1 MEMFDTHRRDILN
14 FDTYMDLKKP
24 GFGGP
29 ASAIP
34 LRDGRGKKIN
44 SDPKLANY
52 RRTVERDPAF
62 SHPVYDPTYKAMT
75 HDLVYK
81 QEGKKPFTY
90 RDPYLTAVPV
100 IEYEPMKEGKSY
112 TSFTQFINE
121 ASVGVTGKEERID
134 LRGKG
139 DDDAISDA
147 EEKLFQKRVD
157 WEDFYISKN
166 GARIDYTDKD
176 GDLVA
181 YADVP
186 GRKLYIMPEAG
197 TMSDE
202 KYRFLSGAEASSQE
216 DFEEDLE
223 DDDAFYREEEE
234 IEEEPMPAQ
243 MSKKNPDLEE
253 IEDILRS
260 FEDDEI

>member
-1 MEMFDTHRRDILN
+1 MEMFDTHRRDILD
-14 FDTYMDLKKP
+14 FDNYIDLRKP

-34 LRDGRGKKIN
+34 LRDRNGKKLN
-44 SDPKLANY
+44 QNPKLSKY
-52 RRTVERDPAF
+52 QRTVERDPAF

-81 QEGKKPFTY
+81 QEGKKPFKY

-100 IEYEPMKEGKSY
+100 IEYEPMEERKSCL
-112 TSFTQFINE
+112 SFTQFINE
-121 ASVGVTGKEERID
+121 ASVGVTGREERID

-147 EEKLFQKRVD
+147 EEKLFQKKID
-157 WEDFYISKN
+157 WDDFYISKE
-166 GARIDYTDKD
+166 GTRVDYMDAD

-181 YADVP
+181 YIDVP
-186 GRKLYIMPEAG
+186 GRKLYLMPEAG

-202 KYRFLSGAEASSQE
+202 KYKFLSGAEASSQE
-216 DFEEDLE
+216 DEDFEDKDDTFYSEEEADFSEPMGGEQSTDLKQIEDL
-223 DDDAFYREEEE
+223 
-234 IEEEPMPAQ
+234 
-243 MSKKNPDLEE
+243 
-253 IEDILRS
+253 LRS
-260 FEDDEI
+260 FEEDED